1 MNNKVFIGLITGNE
15 KQNIQEIV
23 DNLGEIDGI
32 LAVDHYSTDGT
43 YELLEQN
50 KRDGDII
57 RCPYQNNHSQSMNI
71 WLNSPKLNIGDW
83 VILLDSSERI
93 GPKLLANL
101 KSYLLWFEQSNI
113 NTIVNHSKVFIF
125 RRWPQMFFNSTPHWS
140 LQNSRQGYLKLEDS
154 GLFEKEEDY
163 YFSVR
168 NIGRDKFHWLTH
180 YVKYF
185 LQKDSN
191 HLLLGLE
198 GKPNFVETF
207 TKRENQRIEF
217 LLYLKERNLPN
228 IISSIDFLCREEPLD
243 QKFREFANSNKILN
257 DYFAYNILG
266 KTDLV
271 DNHNWE
277 EIIKV

>member
-71 WLNSPKLNIGDW
+71 WLNSPKLNLGDW
-83 VILLDSSERI
+83 VVLLDSSERI
-93 GPKLLANL
+93 GSKLLANL
-101 KSYLLWFEQSNI
+101 KSYLLWFEQANI
-113 NTIVNHSKVFIF
+113 NIIVNHSKVFIF
-125 RRWPQMFFNSTPHWS
+125 RRWPQQFFTNTPHWAF
-140 LQNSRQGYLKLEDS
+140 QGGRQGYLKLEDS
-154 GLFEKEEDY
+154 RLFEKEEDY

-168 NIGRDKFHWLTH
+168 DRNRDKNHFIKH
-180 YVKYF
+180 YVSYL

-228 IISSIDFLCREEPLD
+228 IISSIDFLCHEEPLD
-243 QKFREFANSNKILN
+243 QKFREFVNSNKILN

-266 KTDLV
+266 KTDLI

-277 EIIKV
+277 EIIKI

>member
-125 RRWPQMFFNSTPHWS
+125 RRWPQQFFTNTPHWAF
-140 LQNSRQGYLKLEDS
+140 QGGRQGYLKLEES
-154 GLFEKEEDY
+154 GLFESENDY

-168 NIGRDKFHWLTH
+168 SKNRAQFHWARH
-180 YVKYF
+180 YAFYL

-207 TKRENQRIEF
+207 TYRENERIKL
-217 LLYLKERNLPN
+217 LLYFKERNLEPT
-228 IISSIDFLCREEPLD
+228 IDNLILLFHECND
-243 QKFREFANSNKILN
+243 QIKYFINTNKILN
-257 DYFAYNILG
+257 DYYHYYINNDR
-266 KTDLV
+266 TLV
-271 DNHNWE
+271 DNHNWG
-277 EIIKV
+277 EIKKI